1 LQSHPRKKN
10 KTLAEEMF
18 YLFKNL
24 LAARDDSPWVQLII
38 IVVIVGFSILKA
50 IARKIK
56 ATAEQKSDQN
66 EYSPAPSKPKK
77 RYVAADS
84 SYKTLE
90 QLREEKIAQI
100 RAAFGIPQP
109 PDEPASAVAETPQVE
124 RIEKPIPITGRQK
137 VKRPAAHFV
146 PLPQEA
152 YTEHSS
158 SKISAEEHKA
168 HIPSSPPTDKTI
180 YELLF
185 SSRQELRNAIL
196 YQEILGKPLALRD
209 TL

>member
-1 LQSHPRKKN
+1 
-10 KTLAEEMF
+10 MF

-24 LAARDDSPWVQLII
+24 LAARDDNPWVQLII
-38 IVVIVGFSILKA
+38 VAVIIGFSVLKA

-56 ATAEQKSDQN
+56 AMAEQKSDQS

-77 RYVAADS
+77 RYVAADG

-100 RAAFGIPQP
+100 RAAFGIPEP
-109 PDEPASAVAETPQVE
+109 PAEPPPVVVEAPQVVE
-124 RIEKPIPITGRQK
+124 RIEGPIPVIHRQK
-137 VKRPAAHFV
+137 VKKPAGRFI
-146 PLPQEA
+146 PPPQEVYA
-152 YTEHSS
+152 EPAPPQ
-158 SKISAEEHKA
+158 ISAEEHKA
-168 HIPSSPPTDKTI
+168 HIPSSPPASKTI

-185 SSRQELRNAIL
+185 SSQRNLRNAIL

-209 TL
+209 TF